1 MSKMQNFVKGPR
13 NGRPESPYN
22 GQLQVNPQRAL
33 QAANLK
39 VSMRPEVARPGTA
52 QGLHGRGENIAQTQP
67 ATLQQQHLPRQPA
80 GEGRKLDPYD
90 TDAESID
97 TTVNHSVIQ
106 VEDTQPFDHQQFQPD
121 DEELESGGDENAE
134 VYGEDLE
141 DNEYDFAEN
150 VQVQEYLVQHGKG
163 GASYD
168 EQIHFLQTSQPQLFR
183 TVDGD
188 SYPTTTD
195 GNPTEVDEQQ
205 EQHAD
210 DPGSPSPSPQRLA
223 GQGHAPSMLNQQPQQ
238 SPQALDM
245 HRFNS
250 ATQQSSRI
258 YRQGVQI
265 REQQRREGAA
275 HVRGQSG
282 QQHVKFESPTSQPPS
297 YSQSTRQEDPVAPPT
312 THARLDVIAQGAQTD
327 LSQRSTRLPSVP
339 SHSRDPIPRIAEPT
353 ITSKRTPA
361 TRTNVV
367 PVIQQP
373 VETAP
378 FEPAPVEKRPE
389 HVGDYGPEELSKM
402 KYEELR
408 DQSFDYDPREQ
419 EPALPEDMLEKTLD
433 ERLIFA
439 QEKLDPS
446 QQAKFFSDLPTTE
459 WEEAGDW
466 FLEQFSTI
474 ITRTQAARQKKRKQ
488 ARDFESE
495 IEKRH
500 KHVAKKQRLV
510 EDAMAK
516 MQAQGEGLVPKSPR
530 SSKSPRPRRA

>member
-1 MSKMQNFVKGPR
+1 MSKMQTFVKGPR

-22 GQLQVNPQRAL
+22 GQPQVNPQRAL

-52 QGLHGRGENIAQTQP
+52 QGLHGRSESIAQNQP
-67 ATLQQQHLPRQPA
+67 ASLQQQHLPRQPA
-80 GEGRKLDPYD
+80 DEGRKRDPYD

-106 VEDTQPFDHQQFQPD
+106 VEDTQPFDQQQFQPD
-121 DEELESGGDENAE
+121 DEELESGGDEDAE
-134 VYGEDLE
+134 AYGEDLE
-141 DNEYDFAEN
+141 DNEYDIADD
-150 VQVQEYLVQHGKG
+150 VRVQEYLVQHGKSN
-163 GASYD
+163 ASYD

-188 SYPTTTD
+188 SYPTTTE
-195 GNPTEVDEQQ
+195 GNPTEVDEQL
-205 EQHAD
+205 EQPAD
-210 DPGSPSPSPQRLA
+210 DPDSPSPSPQRLA

-245 HRFNS
+245 HRFKP
-250 ATQQSSRI
+250 ATQQSSRL
-258 YRQGVQI
+258 YQQGAQI
-265 REQQRREGAA
+265 RGQQRREGAA
-275 HVRGQSG
+275 HVRGQPG
-282 QQHVKFESPTSQPPS
+282 QQHVTFEPSTSQPPS
-297 YSQSTRQEDPVAPPT
+297 YSQSTRQEDPVAPLT
-312 THARLDVIAQGAQTD
+312 THTRLDVIAQGVQMD
-327 LSQRSTRLPSVP
+327 LSQRSKRLPSVP
-339 SHSRDPIPRIAEPT
+339 RHSRDPIPRIEEPAM
-353 ITSKRTPA
+353 TSKRTPA

-367 PVIQQP
+367 PIVQQP
-373 VETAP
+373 IETTP
-378 FEPAPVEKRPE
+378 FEPAPIEERPK
-389 HVGDYGPEELSKM
+389 HVGDYGPEDLSKM
-402 KYEELR
+402 RYEELR
-408 DQSFDYDPREQ
+408 DESFDQDPHEQ

-446 QQAKFFSDLPTTE
+446 QQAKFFTGLPTTE

-466 FLEQFSTI
+466 FLAQFSTI
-474 ITRTQAARQKKRKQ
+474 IARTRAARQKKRKQ
-488 ARDFESE
+488 AREFESE

-500 KHVAKKQRLV
+500 KHVAKKQCLV

-530 SSKSPRPRRA
+530 ASKSPRPRRA